1 MPSNSLYTLYP
12 EISPYHATWI
22 DRPHGHKVYVEV
34 SGNPH
39 GKPIIFLHG
48 GPGGGTNPKQR
59 QFFDPTHYQIIL
71 FDQRGCGQSKPL
83 GEVNGNT
90 TADLIS
96 DMEAIREHLH
106 IKHWII
112 FGGSWGSALAL
123 AYANQYPQT
132 IKALI
137 LRGIFLSRE
146 TELNW
151 FLDEVK
157 AFFSD
162 AHRTL
167 LHYLPED
174 KRDDL
179 IKNYSELVFSN
190 DLKISGP
197 ASIAWN
203 RFEGGLLKLL
213 PQVEENKTLTDDD
226 IQNEI
231 ARARVQLHYIKDK
244 CFIDGKKILEEVKKL
259 KDVPTTII
267 QGRYDMVCPPITAY
281 ELHQHM
287 PHADFIMVPDAGHS
301 ASEPSMTHELIKAT
315 NNYRILS

>member
-1 MPSNSLYTLYP
+1 MPTESLYTLYP
-12 EISPYHATWI
+12 EISPYLEVWI
-22 DRPHGHKVYVEV
+22 ERPHGHKIYVEL

-59 QFFDPTHYQIIL
+59 QFFDPKHYQIIL

-83 GEVNGNT
+83 GETTANT
-90 TADLIS
+90 TAELIS
-96 DMEAIREHLH
+96 DMEAIREYLK
-106 IKHWII
+106 INHWII

-123 AYANQYPQT
+123 AYATEYAHAV
-132 IKALI
+132 KALI
-137 LRGIFLSRE
+137 LRGIFLSRK
-146 TELNW
+146 TELDW
-151 FLDEVK
+151 FLNEVK
-157 AFFSD
+157 SFFPE

-167 LHYLPED
+167 LDFLEES
-174 KRDDL
+174 KRNDL
-179 IKNYSELVFSN
+179 IKSYTELVFSN

-203 RFEGGLLKLL
+203 RFEGSLLKLL
-213 PQVEENKTLTDDD
+213 PQLEENKPLTDDD

-231 ARARVQLHYIKDK
+231 ARARVQLHYIKDE

-259 KDVPTTII
+259 KEVPTTII

-287 PHADFIMVPDAGHS
+287 PHANFIMVPDAGHS
-301 ASEPSMTHELIKAT
+301 ASEPSMTSELIKAT
-315 NNYRILS
+315 NHYRALS

>member
-1 MPSNSLYTLYP
+1 MSTNSLYTLYP

-22 DRPHGHKVYVEV
+22 DRPHGHKVYVEI

-39 GKPIIFLHG
+39 GKPIIFIHG

-112 FGGSWGSALAL
+112 FGGSWGSSLAL

-197 ASIAWN
+197 ASVAWN

-281 ELHQHM
+281 ELHQNM

>member
-12 EISPYHATWI
+12 EILPYHATWI
-22 DRPHGHKVYVEV
+22 DRPHGHKVYVEL

-59 QFFDPTHYQIIL
+59 QFFDPKHYQIIL

-146 TELNW
+146 TELDW
-151 FLDEVK
+151 FLDKVK
-157 AFFSD
+157 AFFPE

-190 DLKISGP
+190 DLNISGP

-203 RFEGGLLKLL
+203 QFEGGLLKLL
-213 PQVEENKTLTDDD
+213 PQVEENKTLTDED

-244 CFIDGKKILEEVKKL
+244 CFIDGKKILVEVKKL
-259 KDVPTTII
+259 KDIPTTII

>member
-1 MPSNSLYTLYP
+1 MPSESLHTLYP
-12 EISPYHATWI
+12 EITPYHATWI
-22 DRPHGHKVYVEV
+22 ERSYGHKIYVEL

-59 QFFDPTHYQIIL
+59 QFFDPNHYQIIL

-83 GEVNGNT
+83 GETNGNT
-90 TADLIS
+90 TQDLLS
-96 DMEAIREHLH
+96 DIEAIREYFG

-123 AYANQYPQT
+123 AYATQYPET

-137 LRGIFLSRE
+137 LRGIFLSRKW
-146 TELNW
+146 ELDW

-157 AFFSD
+157 VFFPE
-162 AHRTL
+162 AYQTL
-167 LHYLPED
+167 VKFLPNH

-179 IKNYSELVFSN
+179 IKNYSELVFSSN
-190 DLKISGP
+190 LKISGP
-197 ASIAWN
+197 ASVTWN
-203 RFEGGLLKLL
+203 RFESSLLKLL
-213 PQVEENKTLTDDD
+213 PQAEENNTLTDED

-231 ARARVQLHYIKDK
+231 ARARVQLHYIKDQ
-244 CFIDGKKILEEVKKL
+244 CFIDGKKILKEVKKL
-259 KDVPTTII
+259 KDIPTTII

-281 ELHQHM
+281 ELYQCM
-287 PHADFIMVPDAGHS
+287 PHANLIIVPDAGHS
-301 ASEPSMTHELIKAT
+301 ASEPSMTKELVKAT
-315 NNYRILS
+315 DQFRALT

>member
-22 DRPHGHKVYVEV
+22 DRPHGHKVYVEI

-157 AFFSD
+157 AFFSE

-190 DLKISGP
+190 DLKISGS

-203 RFEGGLLKLL
+203 QFEGGLLKLL

-244 CFIDGKKILEEVKKL
+244 CFIDGKKILAEVKKL
-259 KDVPTTII
+259 KDIPTTIV

>member
-1 MPSNSLYTLYP
+1 MPTDSLYSLYP

-22 DRPHGHKVYVEV
+22 ERPHGHKIYVEL

-59 QFFDPTHYQIIL
+59 QFFDPKHYQIIL

-83 GEVNGNT
+83 GETNGNT
-90 TADLIS
+90 TQDLLS
-96 DMEAIREHLH
+96 DMEAIRKHFD
-106 IKHWII
+106 IKRWII

-123 AYANQYPQT
+123 AYATQYPET

-137 LRGIFLSRE
+137 LRGIFLSRK
-146 TELNW
+146 TELDW

-157 AFFSD
+157 AFFPE
-162 AHRTL
+162 AHQTL
-167 LHYLPED
+167 LDFLPDD

-179 IKNYSELVFSN
+179 VKNYSELVFSN

-197 ASIAWN
+197 ASISWN
-203 RFEGGLLKLL
+203 RFESGLLKLL
-213 PQVEENKTLTDDD
+213 PQAEDNTILTDED

-231 ARARVQLHYIKDK
+231 ARARVQLHYIKDQ
-244 CFIDGKKILEEVKKL
+244 CFIDGKKILEEVSQL
-259 KDVPTTII
+259 KDIPTTII

-281 ELHQHM
+281 ELYQCM
-287 PHADFIMVPDAGHS
+287 PHANFIMVPDAGHS
-301 ASEPSMTHELIKAT
+301 ASELSMTSELVKAT
-315 NNYRILS
+315 NHYRALA

>member
-1 MPSNSLYTLYP
+1 MPTDSLYTLYP
-12 EISPYHATWI
+12 EILPYHATWI
-22 DRPHGHKVYVEV
+22 DRSQGHKVYVEL

-59 QFFDPTHYQIIL
+59 QFFDPKHYQIIL
-71 FDQRGCGQSKPL
+71 FDQRGCGQSQPL
-83 GEVNGNT
+83 GEVSNNT
-90 TADLIS
+90 TTDLVS
-96 DMEAIREHLH
+96 DIEAIREHLH
-106 IKHWII
+106 IKSWII

-123 AYANQYPQT
+123 SYATQYPQY

-137 LRGIFLSRE
+137 LRGIFLSRKS
-146 TELNW
+146 ELDW
-151 FLDEVK
+151 FLNEVK
-157 AFFSD
+157 TFFPE
-162 AHRTL
+162 AHQTL
-167 LHYLPED
+167 LDFLPEN
-174 KRDDL
+174 KRGDL
-179 IKNYSELVFSN
+179 VKNYSELIFSN

-213 PQVEENKTLTDDD
+213 PQVEENKTMTDED

-231 ARARVQLHYIKDK
+231 ARARVQLHYIKDE
-244 CFIDGKKILEEVKKL
+244 CFIDGKRILSEVKKL

-281 ELHQHM
+281 ELHQNM
-287 PHADFIMVPDAGHS
+287 SHANFVMVPNAGHS
-301 ASEPSMTHELIKAT
+301 ASEPSMTHELVKAT
-315 NNYRILS
+315 NDYRALS

>member
-22 DRPHGHKVYVEV
+22 DRPHGHKVYVEI

-59 QFFDPTHYQIIL
+59 QFFDPKHYQIIL

-157 AFFSD
+157 AFFSE

-203 RFEGGLLKLL
+203 QFEGGLLKLL
-213 PQVEENKTLTDDD
+213 PQAEENKTLTDED

>member
-22 DRPHGHKVYVEV
+22 DRPHGHKVYVEI

-59 QFFDPTHYQIIL
+59 QFFDPKHYQIIL

-157 AFFSD
+157 AFFLE

-179 IKNYSELVFSN
+179 IKNYSALVFSN

-203 RFEGGLLKLL
+203 QFEGGLLKLL

>member
-1 MPSNSLYTLYP
+1 MPTDSLYTLYP

-22 DRPHGHKVYVEV
+22 DRPHGHKVYVEL

-59 QFFDPTHYQIIL
+59 QFFDPKHYQIIL

-90 TADLIS
+90 TEDLIS

-106 IKHWII
+106 IKQWII

-123 AYANQYPQT
+123 AYATQYSQT
-132 IKALI
+132 VKALI
-137 LRGIFLSRE
+137 LRGIFLSRIS
-146 TELNW
+146 ELDW

-157 AFFSD
+157 AFFPE
-162 AHRTL
+162 ARRTL
-167 LHYLPED
+167 LHYLPEQQ
-174 KRDDL
+174 RDDL
-179 IKNYSELVFSN
+179 IKNYSALVFSN
-190 DLKISGP
+190 DIKISGS

-213 PQVEENKTLTDDD
+213 PQVEENKTRTDEDV
-226 IQNEI
+226 QNEI

-244 CFIDGKKILEEVKKL
+244 CFIDGKKILEEAKKL
-259 KDVPTTII
+259 KDIPTTII

-301 ASEPSMTHELIKAT
+301 ASETSMTHELIKAT
-315 NNYRILS
+315 NSYRTLS

>member
-1 MPSNSLYTLYP
+1 MPTDSLYTLYP

-22 DRPHGHKVYVEV
+22 ERPRGHKIYVEL
-34 SGNPH
+34 SGNPY

-48 GPGGGTNPKQR
+48 GPGGGTSPKQR
-59 QFFDPTHYQIIL
+59 QFFDPKHYQIIL

-83 GEVNGNT
+83 GETNGNT
-90 TADLIS
+90 TQDLLS
-96 DMEAIREHLH
+96 DMEAIRKHFD
-106 IKHWII
+106 IKRWII

-123 AYANQYPQT
+123 TYATQYPET

-137 LRGIFLSRE
+137 LRGIFLSRK
-146 TELNW
+146 TELDW

-157 AFFSD
+157 AFFPE
-162 AHRTL
+162 AHQTL
-167 LHYLPED
+167 LDFLPNN

-179 IKNYSELVFSN
+179 VKNYSELVFSS

-203 RFEGGLLKLL
+203 RFESGLLKLL
-213 PQVEENKTLTDDD
+213 PQAEEDKTLTDED

-231 ARARVQLHYIKDK
+231 ARARVQLHYIKNQ
-244 CFIDGKKILEEVKKL
+244 CFIDGKKILKEVKQL
-259 KDVPTTII
+259 KDIPITII

-281 ELHQHM
+281 ELYQCV
-287 PHADFIMVPDAGHS
+287 PHANFIMVPDAGHS
-301 ASEPSMTHELIKAT
+301 ASEPSMTSELVKAT
-315 NNYRILS
+315 NHYRALA

>member
-1 MPSNSLYTLYP
+1 MLTDSLYTLYP

-22 DRPHGHKVYVEV
+22 ERPHGHKIYVEL

-59 QFFDPTHYQIIL
+59 QFFDPKHYQIIL

-83 GEVNGNT
+83 GETNGNT
-90 TADLIS
+90 TQDLLS
-96 DMEAIREHLH
+96 DMEAIRKHFD
-106 IKHWII
+106 IKCWII

-123 AYANQYPQT
+123 TYATQYPET

-137 LRGIFLSRE
+137 LRGIFLSRK
-146 TELNW
+146 TELDW

-157 AFFSD
+157 AFFPE
-162 AHRTL
+162 AHQTL
-167 LHYLPED
+167 LDFLPNN

-179 IKNYSELVFSN
+179 VKNYSELVFSS

-203 RFEGGLLKLL
+203 RFESSLLKLL
-213 PQVEENKTLTDDD
+213 PQAEENKTLTVEE

-231 ARARVQLHYIKDK
+231 ARARVQLHYIKDQ
-244 CFIDGKKILEEVKKL
+244 CFIDGKKILKEVKQL
-259 KDVPTTII
+259 KDIPITII

-281 ELHQHM
+281 ELYQCV
-287 PHADFIMVPDAGHS
+287 PHANFIMVPDAGHS
-301 ASEPSMTHELIKAT
+301 ASEPSMTSELVKAT
-315 NNYRILS
+315 NHYRALA

>member
-1 MPSNSLYTLYP
+1 MPTDSLYTLYP

-22 DRPHGHKVYVEV
+22 ERPRGHKIYVEL

-48 GPGGGTNPKQR
+48 GPGGGTSPKQR
-59 QFFDPTHYQIIL
+59 QFFDPKHYQIIL

-83 GEVNGNT
+83 GETNGNT
-90 TADLIS
+90 TQDLLS
-96 DMEAIREHLH
+96 DMEAIRKHFD
-106 IKHWII
+106 IKSWII

-123 AYANQYPQT
+123 AYATQYPET

-137 LRGIFLSRE
+137 LRGIFLSRK
-146 TELNW
+146 TELDW

-157 AFFSD
+157 AFFPE
-162 AHRTL
+162 AHQTL
-167 LHYLPED
+167 LDFLPDD

-179 IKNYSELVFSN
+179 VKNYSELVFSN

-203 RFEGGLLKLL
+203 RFESGLLKLL
-213 PQVEENKTLTDDD
+213 PQAEGNKILTDED

-231 ARARVQLHYIKDK
+231 ARARVQLHYIKDQ
-244 CFIDGKKILEEVKKL
+244 CFIDGKKILEEVSQL
-259 KDVPTTII
+259 KDIPTTII

-281 ELHQHM
+281 ELYQCM
-287 PHADFIMVPDAGHS
+287 PHANFIIVPDAGHS
-301 ASEPSMTHELIKAT
+301 ASEQSMTSELVKAT
-315 NNYRILS
+315 NHYRALA

>member
-1 MPSNSLYTLYP
+1 MPTEPPYTLYP

-22 DRPHGHKVYVEV
+22 KRPHGHEIYLEL

-59 QFFDPTHYQIIL
+59 QFFDPKHYQIIL

-83 GEVNGNT
+83 GETNGNT
-90 TADLIS
+90 TQNLLS
-96 DMEAIREHLH
+96 DMEAIRKHFD
-106 IKHWII
+106 IKCWII

-123 AYANQYPQT
+123 AYATQYPET

-137 LRGIFLSRE
+137 LRGIFLSRK
-146 TELNW
+146 TELDW
-151 FLDEVK
+151 FLIEVK
-157 AFFSD
+157 AFFPE
-162 AHRTL
+162 AHQTL
-167 LHYLPED
+167 VDYLTDD

-179 IKNYSELVFSN
+179 IKNYSELVFSS

-203 RFEGGLLKLL
+203 RFESGLLKLL
-213 PQVEENKTLTDDD
+213 PQAEENKTLTDED

-231 ARARVQLHYIKDK
+231 ARARVQLHYIKDQ
-244 CFIDGKKILEEVKKL
+244 CFIDGEKILKEVKQL
-259 KDVPTTII
+259 KDIPTTII

-281 ELHQHM
+281 ELYQCM
-287 PHADFIMVPDAGHS
+287 PHANFIMVPDAGHS
-301 ASEPSMTHELIKAT
+301 ASEPSMTSELVKAT
-315 NNYRILS
+315 NHYRALA

>member
-1 MPSNSLYTLYP
+1 MPTDSLYTLYP

-22 DRPHGHKVYVEV
+22 ERPRGHKIYVEL

-48 GPGGGTNPKQR
+48 GPGGGTSPKQR
-59 QFFDPTHYQIIL
+59 QFFDPKHYQIIL

-83 GEVNGNT
+83 GETNGNT
-90 TADLIS
+90 TQDLLS
-96 DMEAIREHLH
+96 DMEAIRKHFD
-106 IKHWII
+106 IKSWII

-123 AYANQYPQT
+123 AYATQYPET

-137 LRGIFLSRE
+137 LRGIFLSRK
-146 TELNW
+146 TELDW

-157 AFFSD
+157 AFFPE
-162 AHRTL
+162 AHQTL
-167 LHYLPED
+167 LDFLPDD

-179 IKNYSELVFSN
+179 VKNYSELVFSN

-197 ASIAWN
+197 ASITWN
-203 RFEGGLLKLL
+203 RFESGLLKLL
-213 PQVEENKTLTDDD
+213 PQAEGNKILTDED

-231 ARARVQLHYIKDK
+231 ARARVQLHYIKDQ
-244 CFIDGKKILEEVKKL
+244 CFIDGKKILEKVSQL
-259 KDVPTTII
+259 KDIPTTII

-281 ELHQHM
+281 ELYQCM
-287 PHADFIMVPDAGHS
+287 PHANFIIVPDAGHS
-301 ASEPSMTHELIKAT
+301 ASEQSMTSELVKAT
-315 NNYRILS
+315 NHYRALA

>member
-1 MPSNSLYTLYP
+1 MPTESLYTLYQ

-22 DRPHGHKVYVEV
+22 ERPHGHKIYVEL

-59 QFFDPTHYQIIL
+59 QFFDPKHYQIIL
-71 FDQRGCGQSKPL
+71 FDQRGCGQSKPS
-83 GEVNGNT
+83 GETNGNT
-90 TADLIS
+90 TQDLLS
-96 DMEAIREHLH
+96 DMEAIRKHFD
-106 IKHWII
+106 IKRWII

-123 AYANQYPQT
+123 AYATQYPET

-137 LRGIFLSRE
+137 LRGIFLSRK
-146 TELNW
+146 TELDW
-151 FLDEVK
+151 FLVEVK
-157 AFFSD
+157 AFFPE
-162 AHRTL
+162 AHQTL
-167 LHYLPED
+167 VDYLTDD

-179 IKNYSELVFSN
+179 IKNYSELVFSS

-203 RFEGGLLKLL
+203 RFESGLLKLL
-213 PQVEENKTLTDDD
+213 PQAEENKTLTDED

-231 ARARVQLHYIKDK
+231 ARARVQLHYIKDQ
-244 CFIDGKKILEEVKKL
+244 CFIDGEKILKEVKQL
-259 KDVPTTII
+259 KDIPTTII

-281 ELHQHM
+281 ELYQCM
-287 PHADFIMVPDAGHS
+287 PHANFIMVPDAGHS
-301 ASEPSMTHELIKAT
+301 ASEPSMTSELVKAT
-315 NNYRILS
+315 NHYRALA

>member
-12 EISPYHATWI
+12 EILPYHATWI
-22 DRPHGHKVYVEV
+22 DRPHGHKVYVEL

-59 QFFDPTHYQIIL
+59 QFFDPKHYQIIL

-146 TELNW
+146 TELDW
-151 FLDEVK
+151 FLDKVK
-157 AFFSD
+157 AFFPE

-190 DLKISGP
+190 DLNISGP

-203 RFEGGLLKLL
+203 QFEGGLLKLL
-213 PQVEENKTLTDDD
+213 PQVEENKTLTDED

-244 CFIDGKKILEEVKKL
+244 CFIDGKKILAEVKKL
-259 KDVPTTII
+259 KDIPTTII

-281 ELHQHM
+281 ELHRHM

-315 NNYRILS
+315 NNYRIFS

>member
-1 MPSNSLYTLYP
+1 MPTDSLYTLYP

-22 DRPHGHKVYVEV
+22 ERPHGHKIYVEL

-59 QFFDPTHYQIIL
+59 QFFDPKHYQIIL

-83 GEVNGNT
+83 GETKGNT
-90 TADLIS
+90 TQDLLS
-96 DMEAIREHLH
+96 DMEAIRKHFD
-106 IKHWII
+106 IKRWII

-123 AYANQYPQT
+123 AYATQYPET

-137 LRGIFLSRE
+137 LRGIFLSRK
-146 TELNW
+146 TELDW

-157 AFFSD
+157 AFFPE
-162 AHRTL
+162 AHQTL
-167 LHYLPED
+167 LDFLPDD
-174 KRDDL
+174 KRDGL
-179 IKNYSELVFSN
+179 VKNYSELVFSN

-197 ASIAWN
+197 ASISWN
-203 RFEGGLLKLL
+203 RFESGLLKLL
-213 PQVEENKTLTDDD
+213 PQAEDNTILTDED

-231 ARARVQLHYIKDK
+231 ARARVQLHYIKDQ
-244 CFIDGKKILEEVKKL
+244 CFIDGKKILEEVKQL
-259 KDVPTTII
+259 KDIPTTII

-281 ELHQHM
+281 ELYQCM
-287 PHADFIMVPDAGHS
+287 PHANFIMVPDAGHS
-301 ASEPSMTHELIKAT
+301 ASELSMTSELVKAT
-315 NNYRILS
+315 NHYRALA

>member
-1 MPSNSLYTLYP
+1 MPTDSLYTLYP

-22 DRPHGHKVYVEV
+22 DRPHGHKVYVEL

-59 QFFDPTHYQIIL
+59 QFFDPKHYQIIL

-106 IKHWII
+106 IKQWII

-123 AYANQYPQT
+123 AYATQYSQT
-132 IKALI
+132 VKALI
-137 LRGIFLSRE
+137 LRGIFLSRIS
-146 TELNW
+146 ELDW

-157 AFFSD
+157 AFFPE

-167 LHYLPED
+167 LHYLPEHQ
-174 KRDDL
+174 RDDL
-179 IKNYSELVFSN
+179 IKNYSALVFSN
-190 DLKISGP
+190 DIKISGS

-213 PQVEENKTLTDDD
+213 PQVEENKMHTDED

-259 KDVPTTII
+259 KDIPTTII

-301 ASEPSMTHELIKAT
+301 ASETSMTHELIKAT
-315 NNYRILS
+315 NSYRTLS

>member
-22 DRPHGHKVYVEV
+22 DRPHGHKVYVEI

-59 QFFDPTHYQIIL
+59 QFFDPKHYQIIL

-83 GEVNGNT
+83 GEVNGNS

-96 DMEAIREHLH
+96 DMEAMREHLH

-146 TELNW
+146 TELDW

-157 AFFSD
+157 AFFSE

-203 RFEGGLLKLL
+203 QFEGGLLKLL

>member
-1 MPSNSLYTLYP
+1 MPTEFLYTLYP

-22 DRPHGHKVYVEV
+22 ERPHGHKIYVEL

-59 QFFDPTHYQIIL
+59 QFFDPKHYQIIL
-71 FDQRGCGQSKPL
+71 FDQRGCGQSKPS
-83 GEVNGNT
+83 GETNGNT
-90 TADLIS
+90 TQDLLS
-96 DMEAIREHLH
+96 DMEAIRKHFD
-106 IKHWII
+106 IKRWII

-123 AYANQYPQT
+123 AYATQYPET

-137 LRGIFLSRE
+137 LRGIFLSRK
-146 TELNW
+146 TELDW
-151 FLDEVK
+151 FLIEVK
-157 AFFSD
+157 AFFPE
-162 AHRTL
+162 AHQTL
-167 LHYLPED
+167 VDYLTDD

-179 IKNYSELVFSN
+179 IKNYSELVFSS

-203 RFEGGLLKLL
+203 RFESGLLKLL
-213 PQVEENKTLTDDD
+213 PQAEENKTLTDED

-231 ARARVQLHYIKDK
+231 ARARVQLHYIKDQ
-244 CFIDGKKILEEVKKL
+244 CFIDGEKILKEVKQL
-259 KDVPTTII
+259 KDIPTTII

-281 ELHQHM
+281 ELYQCM
-287 PHADFIMVPDAGHS
+287 PHANFIMVPDAGHS
-301 ASEPSMTHELIKAT
+301 ASEPSMTSELVKAT
-315 NNYRILS
+315 NHYRALA

>member
-1 MPSNSLYTLYP
+1 MPTESLYTLYP

-22 DRPHGHKVYVEV
+22 ERPHGHKIYVEL

-59 QFFDPTHYQIIL
+59 QFFDPKHYQIIL
-71 FDQRGCGQSKPL
+71 FDQRGCGLSKPS
-83 GEVNGNT
+83 GETNGNT
-90 TADLIS
+90 TQDLLS
-96 DMEAIREHLH
+96 DMEAIRKHFD
-106 IKHWII
+106 IKRWII

-123 AYANQYPQT
+123 AYATQYPET

-137 LRGIFLSRE
+137 LRGIFLSRK
-146 TELNW
+146 TELDW
-151 FLDEVK
+151 FLVEVK
-157 AFFSD
+157 AFFPE
-162 AHRTL
+162 AHQTL
-167 LHYLPED
+167 VDYLTDD

-179 IKNYSELVFSN
+179 IKNYSELVFSS

-203 RFEGGLLKLL
+203 RFESGLLKLL
-213 PQVEENKTLTDDD
+213 PQAEENKTLTDED

-231 ARARVQLHYIKDK
+231 ARARVQLHYIKDQ
-244 CFIDGKKILEEVKKL
+244 CFIDGEKILKEVKQL
-259 KDVPTTII
+259 KDIPTTII

-281 ELHQHM
+281 ELYQCM
-287 PHADFIMVPDAGHS
+287 PHANFIMVPDAGHS
-301 ASEPSMTHELIKAT
+301 ASEPSMTSELIKAT
-315 NNYRILS
+315 NHYRALA

>member
-1 MPSNSLYTLYP
+1 MPTDSLYTLYP

-22 DRPHGHKVYVEV
+22 ERPHGHKIYVEL

-59 QFFDPTHYQIIL
+59 QFFDPKHYQIIL

-83 GEVNGNT
+83 GETNGNT
-90 TADLIS
+90 TQDLLS
-96 DMEAIREHLH
+96 DMEAIRKHFD
-106 IKHWII
+106 IKRWII

-123 AYANQYPQT
+123 AYATQYPET

-137 LRGIFLSRE
+137 LRGIFLSRK
-146 TELNW
+146 TELDW

-157 AFFSD
+157 AFFPE
-162 AHRTL
+162 AHQTL
-167 LHYLPED
+167 LDFLPDD
-174 KRDDL
+174 KRDGL
-179 IKNYSELVFSN
+179 VKNYSELVFSN

-203 RFEGGLLKLL
+203 RFESGLLKLL
-213 PQVEENKTLTDDD
+213 PQAEDNTILTDED

-231 ARARVQLHYIKDK
+231 ARARVQLHYIKDQ
-244 CFIDGKKILEEVKKL
+244 CFIDGKKILEEVKQL
-259 KDVPTTII
+259 KDIPTTII

-281 ELHQHM
+281 ELYQCM
-287 PHADFIMVPDAGHS
+287 PHANFIMVPDAGHS
-301 ASEPSMTHELIKAT
+301 ASELSMTSELVKAT
-315 NNYRILS
+315 NHYRALV

>member
-1 MPSNSLYTLYP
+1 MPTDSLYTLYP

-22 DRPHGHKVYVEV
+22 ERPRGHKIYVEL

-48 GPGGGTNPKQR
+48 GPGGGTSPKQR
-59 QFFDPTHYQIIL
+59 QFFDPKHYQIIL

-83 GEVNGNT
+83 GETNGNT
-90 TADLIS
+90 TQDLLS
-96 DMEAIREHLH
+96 DMEAIRKHFD
-106 IKHWII
+106 IKRWII

-123 AYANQYPQT
+123 AYATQYPET

-137 LRGIFLSRE
+137 LRGIFLSRK
-146 TELNW
+146 TELDW

-157 AFFSD
+157 AFFPE
-162 AHRTL
+162 AHQTL
-167 LHYLPED
+167 VDFLPDD

-179 IKNYSELVFSN
+179 VKNYSELVFSN

-203 RFEGGLLKLL
+203 RFESGLLKLL
-213 PQVEENKTLTDDD
+213 PQAEGNKVLTDED

-231 ARARVQLHYIKDK
+231 ARARVQLHYIKDQ
-244 CFIDGKKILEEVKKL
+244 CFIDGKKILEKVSQL
-259 KDVPTTII
+259 KDIPTTII

-281 ELHQHM
+281 ELYQCM
-287 PHADFIMVPDAGHS
+287 PHANFIIVPDAGHS
-301 ASEPSMTHELIKAT
+301 ASELSMTSELVKAT
-315 NNYRILS
+315 NHYRALA

>member
-12 EISPYHATWI
+12 EILPYHATWI
-22 DRPHGHKVYVEV
+22 DRPHGHKVYVEL

-59 QFFDPTHYQIIL
+59 QFFDPKHYQIIL

-96 DMEAIREHLH
+96 DMEAIREHLD

-146 TELNW
+146 TELDW
-151 FLDEVK
+151 FLDKVK
-157 AFFSD
+157 AFFPE

-190 DLKISGP
+190 DLNISGP

-203 RFEGGLLKLL
+203 QFEGGLLKLL
-213 PQVEENKTLTDDD
+213 PQVEENKTLTDED

-244 CFIDGKKILEEVKKL
+244 CFIDGKKILAEVKKL
-259 KDVPTTII
+259 KDIPTTII

>member
-59 QFFDPTHYQIIL
+59 QFFDPKHYQIIL

-157 AFFSD
+157 AFFSE

-190 DLKISGP
+190 DLVISGP

-203 RFEGGLLKLL
+203 QFEGGLLKLL
-213 PQVEENKTLTDDD
+213 PQAEENKTLTDED

-244 CFIDGKKILEEVKKL
+244 CFIDGKKILAEVKKL
-259 KDVPTTII
+259 KDIPTTII

>member
-1 MPSNSLYTLYP
+1 MPTDSLYTLYP

-22 DRPHGHKVYVEV
+22 ERPHGHKIYVEL

-59 QFFDPTHYQIIL
+59 QFFDPKHYQIIL

-83 GEVNGNT
+83 GETNGNT
-90 TADLIS
+90 TQDLLS
-96 DMEAIREHLH
+96 DMEAIRKHFD
-106 IKHWII
+106 IKRWII

-123 AYANQYPQT
+123 AYATQYPET

-137 LRGIFLSRE
+137 LRGIFLSRK
-146 TELNW
+146 TELDW

-157 AFFSD
+157 AFFPE
-162 AHRTL
+162 AHQTL
-167 LHYLPED
+167 LDFLPDD

-179 IKNYSELVFSN
+179 VKNYSELVFSN

-203 RFEGGLLKLL
+203 RFESGLLKLL
-213 PQVEENKTLTDDD
+213 PQAEGNKILTDED

-231 ARARVQLHYIKDK
+231 ARARVQLHYIKDQ
-244 CFIDGKKILEEVKKL
+244 CFIDGKKILEEANQL
-259 KDVPTTII
+259 KDIPTTII

-281 ELHQHM
+281 ELYQCM
-287 PHADFIMVPDAGHS
+287 PHANFIMVPDAGHS
-301 ASEPSMTHELIKAT
+301 ASELSMTSELVKAT
-315 NNYRILS
+315 NHYRALA

>member
-1 MPSNSLYTLYP
+1 
-12 EISPYHATWI
+12 
-22 DRPHGHKVYVEV
+22 
-34 SGNPH
+34 
-39 GKPIIFLHG
+39 
-48 GPGGGTNPKQR
+48 
-59 QFFDPTHYQIIL
+59 
-71 FDQRGCGQSKPL
+71 
-83 GEVNGNT
+83 
-90 TADLIS
+90 
-96 DMEAIREHLH
+96 MEAIREHLH

-146 TELNW
+146 TELDW
-151 FLDEVK
+151 FLNEVK
-157 AFFSD
+157 AFFPE
-162 AHRTL
+162 AHQTL
-167 LHYLPED
+167 IHYLPED

-190 DLKISGP
+190 DLNISGP

-203 RFEGGLLKLL
+203 QFEGGLLKLL
-213 PQVEENKTLTDDD
+213 PQVEENKTLTDED

-259 KDVPTTII
+259 KDIPTTIV

-281 ELHQHM
+281 ELHRHM

-301 ASEPSMTHELIKAT
+301 ASETSMAHELIKAT
-315 NNYRILS
+315 NSYRTLL